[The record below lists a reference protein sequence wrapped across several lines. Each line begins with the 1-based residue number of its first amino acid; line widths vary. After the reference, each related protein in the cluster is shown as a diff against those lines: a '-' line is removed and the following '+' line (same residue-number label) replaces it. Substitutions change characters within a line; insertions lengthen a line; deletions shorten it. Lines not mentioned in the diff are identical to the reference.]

1 MAIQKTVS
9 FVRGKGNI
17 NHNNR
22 KFLTDNIDKSRVKDN
37 VTYVKND
44 LRKMYDE
51 IFKDAVNEY
60 NLKQVRSDRKI
71 VDYYEKISKAKKE
84 KLFHEVVVQIGDKD
98 MNSQDNISCR
108 QILDFYMKT
117 FQKRNPNLKVVN
129 AVMHLDE
136 ATPHLHIDFIP
147 VATGYKKGM
156 SVRNSISKSLN
167 GNLVEWYENERQY
180 ISHIAKKY
188 DIEII
193 QKNDPKR
200 DKLLINEFKS
210 LQDNSKRI
218 KKALGADLEKIENYL
233 KDISEEIEKGV
244 NTTSKVQKLAKHH
257 FEKTGFFGKK
267 YYDVN
272 DKNLVE
278 FSDTLFRQINSYMFD
293 NVKVDITKILNTF
306 DMIDKID
313 FKEISLSDYYL
324 KELENQ
330 RPTYQKKI
338 KSLQE
343 KNLSLQNENTDLE
356 KKVDFLTKDKD
367 MYLHKNLRLEKK
379 IQEYEILLKK
389 YNVFELEK
397 KEYEKTKSNYN
408 SYDLDL

>member
-51 IFKDAVNEY
+51 IFKDAVDEY

-210 LQDNSKRI
+210 LQDNSKII

-356 KKVDFLTKDKD
+356 KKVDFLNKDKD

>member
-1 MAIQKTVS
+1 
-9 FVRGKGNI
+9 
-17 NHNNR
+17 
-22 KFLTDNIDKSRVKDN
+22 
-37 VTYVKND
+37 
-44 LRKMYDE
+44 
-51 IFKDAVNEY
+51 
-60 NLKQVRSDRKI
+60 
-71 VDYYEKISKAKKE
+71 
-84 KLFHEVVVQIGDKD
+84 
-98 MNSQDNISCR
+98 
-108 QILDFYMKT
+108 
-117 FQKRNPNLKVVN
+117 
-129 AVMHLDE
+129 
-136 ATPHLHIDFIP
+136 
-147 VATGYKKGM
+147 M
-156 SVRNSISKSLN
+156 SVRNSISKSL

-180 ISHIAKKY
+180 ITYIAKKY

-233 KDISEEIEKGV
+233 KDISEEIENGV

-293 NVKVDITKILNTF
+293 NVKVDVTKILNTF

-330 RPTYQKKI
+330 RPTYQNYIKI
-338 KSLQE
+338 
-343 KNLSLQNENTDLE
+343 
-356 KKVDFLTKDKD
+356 
-367 MYLHKNLRLEKK
+367 
-379 IQEYEILLKK
+379 
-389 YNVFELEK
+389 
-397 KEYEKTKSNYN
+397 
-408 SYDLDL
+408 

>member
-1 MAIQKTVS
+1 MAIQKTIS

-37 VTYVKND
+37 VTYIKND

-51 IFKDAVNEY
+51 IFKDAVDEY

-293 NVKVDITKILNTF
+293 NVKVDVTKILNTF

-356 KKVDFLTKDKD
+356 KKVVFLTKDKD
-367 MYLHKNLRLEKK
+367 MYLYKNLRLEKK

-397 KEYEKTKSNYN
+397 KEYEKTKSNYTN
-408 SYDLDL
+408 YDLDL